1 MSKKVTTKK
10 VTTKKVTSKTN
21 PFNTE
26 LMGFI
31 KDGQIQRERFVAL
44 TDEIIKSSVK
54 DNYPHLYIQSPP
66 GIGKT
71 WTIENAFKKNKI
83 DYHKI
88 SGSVSM
94 FKFGVQLAVIAKNMG
109 KNDMSYIYIDD
120 CNELLKNEENIN
132 IMKNILRDEKTYS
145 YQKNMRNL
153 MNSLDPLETQAVEKF
168 IKPGGGFVVPTNNF
182 VFIIT
187 SNTKL
192 PNTDEVRTNKDK
204 HLNAIRDRVNVKDFT
219 MKPTTMWG
227 YITDIVLKS
236 TVIPKEVPTQIRV
249 EACQFFY
256 DNWESLNNRSIRE
269 VERMLQAYQKHPKN
283 YKMIWETEFKK

>member
-1 MSKKVTTKK
+1 MKKSNKLF
-10 VTTKKVTSKTN
+10 SD
-21 PFNTE
+21 E
-26 LMGFI
+26 LIRFI
-31 KDGQIQRERFVAL
+31 KDGQVQRERFVAL
-44 TDEIIKSSVK
+44 TDEIMNASVG

-71 WTIENAFKKNKI
+71 YTIENAFKKHKI
-83 DYHKI
+83 NYYKI
-88 SGSVSM
+88 SGSLSM
-94 FKFGVQLAVIAKNMG
+94 FKFGVHLAVIAKDMG
-109 KNDMSYIYIDD
+109 KNEFAYIYIDD

-132 IMKNILRDEKTYS
+132 IMKNILRDEKKYS
-145 YQKNMRNL
+145 YHKSMRSL
-153 MNSLDPLETQAVEKF
+153 MGSLDSLETKAVEKF
-168 IKPGGGFVVPTNNF
+168 IRPGGGFIVPTHNF

-204 HLNAIRDRVNVKDFT
+204 HLNAIRDRVNVKDFS
-219 MKPTTMWG
+219 MKPTTLWG
-227 YITDIVLKS
+227 YITDVVLKS
-236 TVIPKEVPTQIRV
+236 NVISKEVPQSIRI

>member
-1 MSKKVTTKK
+1 MKKKVQQLFTD
-10 VTTKKVTSKTN
+10 
-21 PFNTE
+21 E
-26 LMGFI
+26 LMGYI

-44 TDEIIKSSVK
+44 TDEIIKSSIH

-66 GIGKT
+66 GVGKT

-83 DYHKI
+83 NYHKI
-88 SGSVSM
+88 SGSLSM
-94 FKFGVQLAVIAKNMG
+94 FKFGVQLAVIAKEMG

-145 YQKNMRNL
+145 YQKSLRTL
-153 MNSLDPLETQAVEKF
+153 MNSLDPTESKAVEKF
-168 IKPGGGFVVPTNNF
+168 IKPAGGFVVPTHNM
-182 VFIIT
+182 VFIVT

-204 HLNAIRDRVNVKDFT
+204 HLNAIRDRINVKDFS
-219 MKPTTMWG
+219 MKPTTLWG

-236 TVIPKEVPTQIRV
+236 TIIPKEVSQSIRV

-269 VERMLQAYQKHPKN
+269 VERMLQSYQKHPKN
-283 YKMIWETEFKK
+283 YKMVWESEFKK

>member
-1 MSKKVTTKK
+1 MRTKK
-10 VTTKKVTSKTN
+10 TTQ
-21 PFNTE
+21 PFSNE
-26 LMGFI
+26 LMGYI
-31 KDGQIQRERFVAL
+31 KEGQLQRERFVAL
-44 TDEIIKSSVK
+44 TDEIIKSSIK
-54 DNYPHLYIQSPP
+54 DNYPHLYIQSAP

-83 DYHKI
+83 PYHKI
-88 SGSVSM
+88 SGSLSM
-94 FKFGVQLAVIAKNMG
+94 FKFGVKLAVIAKELD
-109 KNDMSYIYIDD
+109 KNETTYIYIDD

-145 YQKNMRNL
+145 YQKSLRSL
-153 MNSLDPLETQAVEKF
+153 IGSLDQTELKAVEKF
-168 IKPGGGFVVPTNNF
+168 TRPGGGFVVPTNNF

-192 PNTDEVRTNKDK
+192 PNTDEVRTNKDR

-219 MKPTTMWG
+219 MKPTTLWG
-227 YITDIVLKS
+227 YITDVILKS
-236 TVIPKEVPTQIRV
+236 QIISKEVSQQIRV

-269 VERMLQAYQKHPKN
+269 LERMLQSYQKHPKN
-283 YKMIWETEFKK
+283 YKMIWELEFKK

>member
-1 MSKKVTTKK
+1 MARITKK
-10 VTTKKVTSKTN
+10 VTTKKTN
-21 PFNTE
+21 PFSDE
-26 LMGFI
+26 LMGYI
-31 KDGQIQRERFVAL
+31 KDGQVQRERFVAL
-44 TDEIIKSSVK
+44 TDEIMKSSVE
-54 DNYPHLYIQSPP
+54 DNYPHLYIQSSP

-71 WTIENAFKKNKI
+71 WTIENAFKKNKVT
-83 DYHKI
+83 YHKV
-88 SGSVSM
+88 SGSLSM
-94 FKFGVQLAVIAKNMG
+94 FKFGVRLAVIAKDMD

-120 CNELLKNEENIN
+120 CNEPLKNEENIN

-145 YQKNMRNL
+145 YQKSLRSL
-153 MNSLDPLETQAVEKF
+153 MNGLDPIETKAVEKF
-168 IKPGGGFVVPTNNF
+168 IKPGGGFVVPTHNM

-219 MKPTTMWG
+219 MKPTTLWG
-227 YITDIVLKS
+227 YITDVVLKS
-236 TVIPKEVPTQIRV
+236 AVISKEVSQPIRV

-269 VERMLQAYQKHPKN
+269 VERMLQSYQKHPKN

>member
-1 MSKKVTTKK
+1 MKNNKKTTKK
-10 VTTKKVTSKTN
+10 TT
-21 PFNTE
+21 PFSFE
-26 LMGFI
+26 LMGYI
-31 KDGQIQRERFVAL
+31 KDGQIQRDRFVAL
-44 TDEIIKSSVK
+44 TDEIMKSSVK

-71 WTIENAFKKNKI
+71 WTIENAFKKHKI
-83 DYHKI
+83 KCHKI

-94 FKFGVQLAVIAKNMG
+94 FKFGVQLAVIAKDMG
-109 KNDMSYIYIDD
+109 KNDMAYIYIDD

-132 IMKNILRDEKTYS
+132 IMKNILRDEMTYS
-145 YQKNMRNL
+145 YQKSLRSL
-153 MNSLDPLETQAVEKF
+153 IGSLDQTEIKAIEKYL
-168 IKPGGGFVVPTNNF
+168 KPAGGFVVPTRNF
-182 VFIIT
+182 IFIIT

-192 PNTDEVRTNKDK
+192 PNTDEVRTNKDR

-227 YITDIVLKS
+227 YITDIILKS
-236 TVIPKEVPTQIRV
+236 NVIPKEVSQNIRI

>member
-1 MSKKVTTKK
+1 MKSTTK
-10 VTTKKVTSKTN
+10 KTN
-21 PFNTE
+21 PFIDE
-26 LMGFI
+26 LMDYI
-31 KDGQIQRERFVAL
+31 KEGQIQRDRFQVL
-44 TDEIIKSSVK
+44 TEEIIKSSIN
-54 DNYPHLYIQSPP
+54 DNYPHLYIQSPA
-66 GIGKT
+66 GLGKT
-71 WTIENAFKKNKI
+71 YAIENGFKKNKI
-83 DYHKI
+83 PFYKI
-88 SGSVSM
+88 SGSLSM
-94 FKFGVQLAVIAKNMG
+94 FKFGVKLATIVMTLKKNETAF
-109 KNDMSYIYIDD
+109 IYIDD

-153 MNSLDPLETQAVEKF
+153 MGGLDPLETSAVEKF
-168 IKPGGGFVVPTNNF
+168 IKPGGGFVVPTHNL

-204 HLNAIRDRVNVKDFT
+204 HLNAIRDRVNVKDFS

-227 YITDIVLKS
+227 YITDIILKS
-236 TVIPKEVPTQIRV
+236 TIISKEVPQSIRI

-256 DNWESLNNRSIRE
+256 DNWASLNNRSIRE
-269 VERMLQAYQKHPKN
+269 VERMLQAYQKHPKQ